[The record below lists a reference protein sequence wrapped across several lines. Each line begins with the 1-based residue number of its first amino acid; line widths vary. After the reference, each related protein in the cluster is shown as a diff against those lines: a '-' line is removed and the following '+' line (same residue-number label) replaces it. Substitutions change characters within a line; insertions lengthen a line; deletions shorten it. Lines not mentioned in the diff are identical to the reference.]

1 MDKAK
6 WGRIVQLEERMQ
18 KSQQRARFLT
28 QAIPALTKRQAE
40 DMVSGRS
47 VTEEEVEDAIER
59 AMSKLS
65 ECKPNN
71 EAPQGEP

>member
-6 WGRIVQLEERMQ
+6 WGRIVQLEQRMQ
-18 KSQQRARFLT
+18 KSQQRARLLT

-47 VTEEEVEDAIER
+47 VTEEEVEDAIAR

-65 ECKPNN
+65 ACKPHNATP
-71 EAPQGEP
+71 EGEP